1 MLKKMLPVFIILLF
15 ISSTFIGTVQAQTG
29 PAKDK
34 RVWRCLKAEQV
45 GGKTKRP
52 PVDADVNV
60 SGPKNPGSKF
70 PSDPNTYDGV
80 YIVLVVP
87 PKSQKDKPHD
97 KTKTIQSTGNAEF
110 DKKLFNTD
118 FTGKLAALG
127 LTFELP
133 KGATSNQKVQA
144 TDGSVSFQVHL
155 KNAQGHTN
163 YGFYGVTINEAV
175 TTAPTEVSQQSGSTL
190 KYGTIDFGENNTGD
204 PEDCESIRWD
214 PYGRVF
220 DSRSLEP
227 IPEVKVKLL
236 DESKKLF
243 SGFDFPLPNPQTT
256 EADGM
261 FNFPVP
267 PGTYY
272 LAIATKP
279 STHEFTSNPNLHKN
293 YKKAYS
299 DIYKPDEPIDEA
311 EGKPEHRDIPLDPG
325 TNLPL
330 HFPIEMITYDVVKL
344 GQSTKYEGIVS
355 HPLSKVSLIGKK
367 SKKVYAT
374 VDANAQGEWEII
386 LSDSQ
391 TPQDEKLVIT
401 PKKVDITKLSLEN
414 SILQKLA
421 SLLQFEANTLVSSVY
436 AQETS
441 PAEAEG
447 QEISVDP
454 ILPYIEGY
462 AYDVNG
468 KIIPNAQIKV
478 RVDWSGQVYFETKAD
493 GTGFFGIEPK
503 YLPIFAYNLEFIS
516 PTNSQ
521 STTMTTS
528 GFVEKNQQ
536 YLQENKINLMA
547 VTKDGKS
554 LYPTVPPP
562 TGSENIS
569 PTGVPST
576 NAAQSGN
583 AVLIVVILVLLVV
596 TVGIVIMYMM
606 KKKDMSSPQT
616 PLVPPSG
623 PVPPP
628 QV

>member
-1 MLKKMLPVFIILLF
+1 MLKKILPVFIILLF
-15 ISSTFIGTVQAQTG
+15 ISSTFIGNVQAQSG

-34 RVWRCLKAEQV
+34 QVWRCLKATQQGE
-45 GGKTKRP
+45 KTKKP
-52 PVDADVNV
+52 PVDALVDV

-70 PSDPNTYDGV
+70 PSDPNTYDGI

-87 PKSQKDKPHD
+87 PKSQKGKPPDKK
-97 KTKTIQSTGNAEF
+97 KTVQSTGNSEF

-118 FTGKLAALG
+118 FTEKIKALG
-127 LTFELP
+127 LTFQVP
-133 KGATSNQKVQA
+133 KGTTANQKVQA
-144 TDGSVSFQVHL
+144 TDGSVSFQVNL

-163 YGFYGVTINEAV
+163 YGFYGVTINEAI

-190 KYGTIDFGENNTGD
+190 QYGTIDFGENNTGD

-227 IPEVKVKLL
+227 ISEVKVRLL

-272 LAIATKP
+272 LAIGSKP
-279 STHEFTSNPNLHKN
+279 STHEFTASPSLHKN

-330 HFPIEMITYDVVKL
+330 HFPVEMITYDVVKL

-401 PKKVDITKLSLEN
+401 PKKVDITKLSMQN

-421 SLLQFEANTLVSSVY
+421 SLFRFEANTLARSIY
-436 AQETS
+436 AQEAS
-441 PAEAEG
+441 PAEPDG

-454 ILPYIEGY
+454 ILPYVEGY

-468 KIIPNAQIKV
+468 KIIPKAQIKI
-478 RVDWSGQVYFETKAD
+478 RVDWSGQVYYEAKAD
-493 GTGFFGIEPK
+493 EMGFFRIEPK

-562 TGSENIS
+562 TGSQNIS
-569 PTGVPST
+569 PTAVSGT
-576 NAAQSGN
+576 TAAQSGN
-583 AVLIVVILVLLVV
+583 ALLIVVILVLLVI
-596 TVGIVIMYMM
+596 TLGIVFMYVM
-606 KKKDMSSPQT
+606 KRKDVAPPQT
-616 PLVPPSG
+616 PQVPPSG

-628 QV
+628 QI